1 MCTCVC
7 VCVDEMTRLR
17 GRVAE
22 RGVDL
27 ATEQKLSMLQQQ
39 SATEMQSVQS
49 QLLSVHT
56 RLDEISSKSSA
67 TSTAL
72 LELYASWLLLP

>member
-1 MCTCVC
+1 
-7 VCVDEMTRLR
+7 MTRLR

-27 ATEQKLSMLQQQ
+27 ATEQKLATFQQQ
-39 SATEMQSVQS
+39 WATEMQSVQS
-49 QLLSVHT
+49 QLISVHT
-56 RLDEISSKSSA
+56 RLDDISTKSST

-72 LELYASWLLLP
+72 LELYAASLLLPS

>member
-1 MCTCVC
+1 
-7 VCVDEMTRLR
+7 MTRLR

-22 RGVDL
+22 RGVDM
-27 ATEQKLSMLQQQ
+27 ATEQKLAMLQQQ

-72 LELYASWLLLP
+72 LELYASLLMLLCMVGGLL

>member
-1 MCTCVC
+1 ML
-7 VCVDEMTRLR
+7 RLR

-27 ATEQKLSMLQQQ
+27 ATEQKFAIVQQQ
-39 SATEMQSVQS
+39 WTTEMQSVQS
-49 QLLSVHT
+49 QLFSLHSRV
-56 RLDEISSKSSA
+56 DEIAAKNSA

-72 LELYASWLLLP
+72 LEL